1 MSGPTQD
8 GTIIRCSCGKVEVE
22 LIGAPIACAAC
33 YCRDCDTGA
42 RRIEALPNAGPV
54 RDADGA
60 TSYVLY
66 RKDRVRCSNGAQLLR
81 GSKLNEKSITNR
93 VIATCCNSAMF
104 VNFDRGPHWVS
115 VYRNRLEG
123 HAPPLQMRINT
134 KFRQSN
140 DPLPNDVPGYPTFPL
155 SLAGKLIGSRI
166 AMLFG

>member
-33 YCRDCDTGA
+33 YCRDCDAGA

-104 VNFDRGPHWVS
+104 VNFDRGPHWFRCIETGLKDMPRRCKCGSTPSSVS
-115 VYRNRLEG
+115 RTIRFRMTCQATRL
-123 HAPPLQMRINT
+123 
-134 KFRQSN
+134 FR
-140 DPLPNDVPGYPTFPL
+140 
-155 SLAGKLIGSRI
+155 
-166 AMLFG
+166 